1 MNRYNRL
8 SESVSRAIVNGWE
21 QHDSKVIQTFSE
33 IFEKQLL
40 NQLSKFSDKL
50 NLICVPDGMTELP
63 EYTYN
68 SNNDN
73 SFNLNKSYQLGL
85 LLLTFKCYKLAVL
98 NYRMVRLNGENFP
111 SISDIYLDYYNHE
124 EFNNL
129 ALFINGLSDYE
140 KLKNL
145 KSEKIDV
152 LGMLHLL
159 NNRKL
164 LNIHTNFFMFIDR
177 CIFMNDP
184 KDSKDIVRRGIY
196 KFYLSKSI
204 NAYDIFEFIYYL
216 SDESIKELEKK
227 FNEEAPEEK
236 ESEDDF
242 EESEEESE
250 EESTEELD
258 SQLPIESYKN
268 ESDELRKINE
278 KLKKKIQKLKNKE
291 QELDDILQKK
301 RKLVK
306 GLDAAIERR
315 INQLN
320 KKLPEGHIPI

>member
-1 MNRYNRL
+1 
-8 SESVSRAIVNGWE
+8 
-21 QHDSKVIQTFSE
+21 
-33 IFEKQLL
+33 
-40 NQLSKFSDKL
+40 
-50 NLICVPDGMTELP
+50 
-63 EYTYN
+63 
-68 SNNDN
+68 
-73 SFNLNKSYQLGL
+73 
-85 LLLTFKCYKLAVL
+85 
-98 NYRMVRLNGENFP
+98 
-111 SISDIYLDYYNHE
+111 
-124 EFNNL
+124 
-129 ALFINGLSDYE
+129 
-140 KLKNL
+140 
-145 KSEKIDV
+145 
-152 LGMLHLL
+152 MLHLL

-242 EESEEESE
+242 EESEEELDHQ
-250 EESTEELD
+250 EL
-258 SQLPIESYKN
+258 IESYKN